1 MGSNGTLEYNWTAE
15 ASDPDWAIY
24 TGSTNAPIV
33 LSDMGWN
40 GESGTVYVRS
50 AATESSFA
58 SHINIKYIYDSNDQR
73 PATRAD
79 NSTDDN
85 RNQ

>member
-1 MGSNGTLEYNWTAE
+1 M
-15 ASDPDWAIY
+15 
-24 TGSTNAPIV
+24 V

-58 SHINIKYIYDSNDQR
+58 SHIYIYDSNDQR